1 MHQILPACL
10 WAANGILFRLGKDC
24 CTSLYLMSY
33 RRHDVIAPKQGL
45 PRRGSMAQRISEQF
59 QGLVFLALSIIANFF
74 ICEPMRCHINLGRVT
89 VTADIVQNLRCH
101 CSGGALAAH
110 QLRTQAGHKMP
121 SLALKS
127 VTLKRLLFKV
137 TLLGPKMAQRRP
149 DMTPRLP
156 KMAPRCPARH

>member
-1 MHQILPACL
+1 
-10 WAANGILFRLGKDC
+10 
-24 CTSLYLMSY
+24 
-33 RRHDVIAPKQGL
+33 
-45 PRRGSMAQRISEQF
+45 MAQRISEQF

-137 TLLGPKMAQRRP
+137 THWLFWLFWGGPIDAHWLFWGGP
-149 DMTPRLP
+149 IDAHWLFWGGPIDAHWLF
-156 KMAPRCPARH
+156 